1 MSLHRWLSSRL
12 VWSTKDWGFSGWVEV
27 AGKRIWFDI
36 GNDADI
42 FAANVKAKRSDLGT
56 LDFRCPFAPAFGPH
70 GKIPL
75 IHVPLSGGVRKAMQR
90 VSVALA
96 IVFS

>member
-1 MSLHRWLSSRL
+1 MS
-12 VWSTKDWGFSGWVEV
+12 KDWGFSGWVEV

-42 FAANVKAKRSDLGT
+42 FAANVKVRRDLTSERLIFVVLSHRHSDHMARCRSST
-56 LDFRCPFAPAFGPH
+56 SRSP
-70 GKIPL
+70 
-75 IHVPLSGGVRKAMQR
+75 GGVRQAMQR